1 MHASRYIYLNRVK
14 LRGWG
19 WCATSLK
26 GLRTTM
32 KMALLITT
40 SIFHLV
46 CFSLFIPGDNINV
59 LFFCE
64 NVLFMVPEQGMHFI
78 VIDVF

>member
-1 MHASRYIYLNRVK
+1 MHTSRYIYLNRVK
-14 LRGWG
+14 LRGGG
-19 WCATSLK
+19 WCVAALK

-46 CFSLFIPGDNINV
+46 CFSFYS
-59 LFFCE
+59 
-64 NVLFMVPEQGMHFI
+64 
-78 VIDVF
+78 